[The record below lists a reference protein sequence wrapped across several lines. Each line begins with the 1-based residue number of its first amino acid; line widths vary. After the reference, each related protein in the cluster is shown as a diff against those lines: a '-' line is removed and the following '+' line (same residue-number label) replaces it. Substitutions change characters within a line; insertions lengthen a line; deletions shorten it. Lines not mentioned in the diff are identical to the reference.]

1 MTLCHLCD
9 CGKREKIKLLV
20 SLVDFSTAYDSIP
33 CQKLFPILRRLG
45 CCAVI
50 ILVISATYSVTHN
63 VIGTALV
70 TATVGLKQGSP
81 TSVILFIIFIE
92 DLMKMIKE
100 SC

>member
-20 SLVDFSTAYDSIP
+20 SLVDFLTAYDSFP
-33 CQKLFPILRRLG
+33 RQKLFFILRRLG
-45 CCAVI
+45 GGAVMI
-50 ILVISATYSVTHN
+50 VVIAATYTVTHS

-81 TSVILFIIFIE
+81 T
-92 DLMKMIKE
+92 
-100 SC
+100 